1 MKTGYTKSRV
11 SRKCPTFKI
20 LKGVNDMANMI
31 VDNAKVMSKG
41 QITLPKEIREQLGIG
56 TGDRVTLICEGDQV
70 VMMNAAV
77 YAMKMLQGGM
87 QGEAAKSGLE
97 TEEDIDALVNSKADK
112 ETVEKVKEFTLANA
126 KPVRYREGAILNVK
140 EEISVNGVP
149 TEISDDAKRAS
160 RDLAG

>member
-1 MKTGYTKSRV
+1 MKTGYTISRA
-11 SRKCPTFKI
+11 SRKYPTFKI

-77 YAMKMLQGGM
+77 YAMKMLQGWDFTGSLAVDRGGM
-87 QGEAAKSGLE
+87 LGKSVGGM
-97 TEEDIDALVNSKADK
+97 
-112 ETVEKVKEFTLANA
+112 FTIR
-126 KPVRYREGAILNVK
+126 KTGWI
-140 EEISVNGVP
+140 
-149 TEISDDAKRAS
+149 
-160 RDLAG
+160 